1 MIRFEKV
8 SRFKDVDITMPERKT
23 TGSAGYDLEVAEDII
38 IPSYTSQIKKLTLFD
53 TANDYTT
60 ANIINGLFNPEGFKR
75 PEPKTLKEIAAITKE
90 SKAKPT
96 LVSTGLKCYL
106 DPNTYLELS
115 VRSSTPLKYWLVLAN
130 GVGIIDADYADNPD
144 NEGEIYL
151 QLINLA
157 PFDIKLQK
165 GDCIGQGI
173 IKPYLITSNDRAE
186 GERMGGFGSTEIG
199 I

>member
-8 SRFKDVDITMPERKT
+8 SRFKDIGITIPKRKT
-23 TGSAGYDLEVAEDII
+23 ISSAGYDLEVAEDII
-38 IPSYTSQIKKLTLFD
+38 IPSYISQIKKLTLFD
-53 TANDYTT
+53 SANDYTT
-60 ANIINGLFNPEGFKR
+60 ANIINGIFNPESFKR
-75 PEPKTLKEIAAITKE
+75 PEPKTLKEVASITKE
-90 SKAKPT
+90 SGAKPT

-106 DPNTYLELS
+106 DLNTYLELS

-130 GVGIIDADYADNPD
+130 GNGIIDADYADNSE

-173 IKPYLITSNDRAE
+173 IKSYFITANDRAE
-186 GERMGGFGSTEIG
+186 GERVGGFGSTEKG

>member
-8 SRFKDVDITMPERKT
+8 SRFKDIDITIPKRKT
-23 TGSAGYDLEVAEDII
+23 ISSAGYDLEVAEDII
-38 IPSYTSQIKKLTLFD
+38 IPSYISQIKKLTLFD
-53 TANDYTT
+53 SANDYTT
-60 ANIINGLFNPEGFKR
+60 ANIINGIFNPKSFKR
-75 PEPKTLKEIAAITKE
+75 PEPKTLKEVASITKE
-90 SKAKPT
+90 SGAKPT

-106 DPNTYLELS
+106 NHNTYLELS

-130 GVGIIDADYADNPD
+130 GNGIIDADYADNSE

-173 IKPYLITSNDRAE
+173 IKPYFITANDRAE
-186 GERMGGFGSTEIG
+186 GERVGGFGSTEKG

>member
-8 SRFKDVDITMPERKT
+8 SRFKDADIKIPERKT
-23 TGSAGYDLEVAEDII
+23 KNSAGYDLEVAEDII
-38 IPSYTSQIKKLTLFD
+38 IPSYTSQIKKLSLFD
-53 TANDYTT
+53 SADNFNAT
-60 ANIINGLFNPEGFKR
+60 INFYLNPEKYEK
-75 PEPKTLKEIAAITKE
+75 PKPKTLKEVAAIAKE
-90 SKAKPT
+90 SDAKPS

-115 VRSSTPLKYWLVLAN
+115 VRSSTPLKYWLILAN

-151 QLINLA
+151 QFINLA

-173 IKPYLITSNDRAE
+173 VKPYLITSNDRAE

>member
-8 SRFKDVDITMPERKT
+8 SRFKDIDITIPKRKT
-23 TGSAGYDLEVAEDII
+23 ISSAGYDLEVAEDII

-53 TANDYTT
+53 STNDYTT
-60 ANIINGLFNPEGFKR
+60 ANIINGIFNPEGFKR
-75 PEPKTLKEIAAITKE
+75 PKPKTLKEVASITKE
-90 SKAKPT
+90 SGAKPT

-130 GVGIIDADYADNPD
+130 GNGIIDADYADNSE

-173 IKPYLITSNDRAE
+173 IKPYFITANDRAE
-186 GERMGGFGSTEIG
+186 GERVGGFGSTEKG

>member
-1 MIRFEKV
+1 M
-8 SRFKDVDITMPERKT
+8 
-23 TGSAGYDLEVAEDII
+23 
-38 IPSYTSQIKKLTLFD
+38 
-53 TANDYTT
+53 
-60 ANIINGLFNPEGFKR
+60 
-75 PEPKTLKEIAAITKE
+75 
-90 SKAKPT
+90 
-96 LVSTGLKCYL
+96 VSTGLKCYL

-115 VRSSTPLKYWLVLAN
+115 VRSTTPLKYWLVLAN
-130 GVGIIDADYADNPD
+130 GNGIIDADYADNSE

-173 IKPYLITSNDRAE
+173 IKPYFITANDRAE
-186 GERMGGFGSTEIG
+186 GERVGGFGSTEKG